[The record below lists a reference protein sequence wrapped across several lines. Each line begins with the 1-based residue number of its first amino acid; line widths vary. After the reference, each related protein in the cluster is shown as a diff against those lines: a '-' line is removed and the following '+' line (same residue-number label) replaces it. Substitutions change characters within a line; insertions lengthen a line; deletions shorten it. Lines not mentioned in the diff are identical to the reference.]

1 MHPLKTS
8 KDPLSGPPE
17 TLPSAPLHKSS
28 HDRPRRPH
36 APSEDLQRPS
46 QAAQETPCD
55 HSGPFWTIVEY
66 VLLIETVVLR
76 GSPKCLGRSAAVR

>member
-17 TLPSAPLHKSS
+17 TIV
-28 HDRPRRPH
+28 
-36 APSEDLQRPS
+36 APSEDLQRPLLDDPTTILDLQRPS

-55 HSGPFWTIVEY
+55 HSKPFWTIFEY
-66 VLLIETVVLR
+66 L
-76 GSPKCLGRSAAVR
+76 